1 MGRETE
7 LQVKI
12 SSMVR
17 KRDLVNRTRKQLIYL
32 FDASHGNTILMTKPP
47 VQCDICERCTCFCAK
62 SVNDVLFES
71 GDKLSDLEA
80 NIEKIKERERYLRFL
95 RLELEAEASQRS
107 SR

>member
-1 MGRETE
+1 
-7 LQVKI
+7 
-12 SSMVR
+12 
-17 KRDLVNRTRKQLIYL
+17 
-32 FDASHGNTILMTKPP
+32 MTKPP
-47 VQCDICERCTCFCAK
+47 VQCDICERCTCFCVK
-62 SVNDVLFES
+62 SVNDMLFES